1 MKELVW
7 TIKSLGFAGSE
18 VIKHRGNLLI
28 LTKNLSTIPSL
39 RTYSS
44 LCYAPRTKMI
54 LGSIMHALDEFTDV
68 SQWHF
73 VLPTQSKLTNIMV
86 N

>member
-1 MKELVW
+1 M
-7 TIKSLGFAGSE
+7 
-18 VIKHRGNLLI
+18 
-28 LTKNLSTIPSL
+28 SL

-44 LCYAPRTKMI
+44 LCYA
-54 LGSIMHALDEFTDV
+54 LGTEDDIRSIMDALDEFDV

-73 VLPTQSKLTNIMV
+73 VLPLQSKLTNIMV